1 MGLASGASMLEI
13 PFETNLIIYISFV
26 LLVLGILSLLVFFLN
41 RIRRTVERVR
51 HKEIKRI
58 SLTQHT
64 FRFIL
69 VLLWILVS
77 ATTLFLSAFIQSYQ
91 SFTKKE
97 LTAIVRCVPLGDDV
111 DAMQMEL
118 TFIKNGRIEDYGE
131 FILKGDQW
139 ALEGNILKWRDWL
152 NFAGL
157 HTMYKLTR
165 VRGRFVNIQDEISH
179 SPSVYS
185 LVKGEDDPKWRW
197 LYKYGHKLPFV
208 TAVYGNTVFTYPAK
222 EKGYEIY
229 VTTSGFM
236 AQIQKE

>member
-1 MGLASGASMLEI
+1 MLEF
-13 PFETNLIIYISFV
+13 PFKLNFVIYVSFV
-26 LLVLGILSLLVFFLN
+26 LLLLGCLVLVVFLLN
-41 RIRRTVERVR
+41 RVRRTMLRIR

-58 SLTQHT
+58 GLTQNT
-64 FRFIL
+64 FRLL
-69 VLLWILVS
+69 VILLWILAS
-77 ATTLFLSAFIQSYQ
+77 ATTLFFAAFIQSYK

-97 LTAIVRCVPLGDDV
+97 LAALVRCVPVDNYR

-118 TFIKNGRIEDYGE
+118 TFVKNGRMADSAE
-131 FILKGDQW
+131 FTLTGDQW
-139 ALEGNILKWRDWL
+139 AIEGNILKWKDWL

-165 VRGRFVNIQDEISH
+165 VRGRFVNIQDEVSR

-185 LVKGEDDPKWRW
+185 LVEEEEEPRWRW

-208 TAVYGNTVFTYPAK
+208 TAVYGNTVFTYPSK
-222 EKGYEIY
+222 ETVYEIY

-236 AQIQKE
+236 AQVQEE